1 MALADPQS
9 IKIGEVESS
18 LPRTSV
24 SGNSSSY
31 TSEDGKITL
40 TLSTTNGNRKRSVIR
55 VDVDKITEDPFIP
68 TQNTEVSMSF
78 YMVIDRPPAGF
89 DNTEVLNTVLALT
102 SLGSASTNKVYK
114 AWIGGQS

>member
-9 IKIGEVESS
+9 LTIDEDVHS

-24 SGNSSSY
+24 QGNSSVYSNEEG
-31 TSEDGKITL
+31 TVTL
-40 TLSTTNGNRKRSVIR
+40 TLSSTSGSRKRQLLR
-55 VDVDKITEDPFIP
+55 VDYDKITEDPFIP
-68 TQNTEVSMSF
+68 AQNTEVSMSF

-89 DNTEVLNTVLALT
+89 ENTEVLNIVKGLIG
-102 SLGSASTNKVYK
+102 LGSASTDKVFK